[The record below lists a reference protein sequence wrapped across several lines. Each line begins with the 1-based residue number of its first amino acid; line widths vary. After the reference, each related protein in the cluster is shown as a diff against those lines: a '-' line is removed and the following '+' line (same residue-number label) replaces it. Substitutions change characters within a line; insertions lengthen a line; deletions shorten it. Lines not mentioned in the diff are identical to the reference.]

1 MPLSLLHDGH
11 TVQLLQGG
19 QEFFPALVRAIDA
32 SRFEVRFETYIF
44 NMDASGEAVADALVR
59 AAGRKVAVTLMMDGA
74 GTPSLPL
81 KWSAQFDAAGV
92 KWHIFSP
99 LGRIGWFI
107 PSRWRR
113 LHRKLCVVDG
123 QTAFCGGIN
132 VLDDFYDPNH
142 GALDAPRFDFSV
154 QVTGP
159 LVRAMAET
167 MAQFWWRSKAAK
179 EARDRDFPQ
188 AWAALQ
194 SAMRLGAQARRD
206 VATAEN
212 AVALAP
218 PAGTGAPRADDS
230 LSDTLSDTLPG
241 LLPGSLPGS
250 LPNSPPQLPLA
261 HSARA
266 ALVLR
271 DNVRQ
276 RTQIERAYRKAI
288 GEARSEIIIANAY
301 FMPGA
306 RLRQGLIHAAR
317 RGVRVRLLL
326 QGRYEYFMQYH
337 AARPVFGALLAAGV
351 EIHEY
356 SPSFLHAKV
365 AVIDSHW
372 ATVGSSNLD
381 PLSLL
386 LAREANV
393 VVTDSA
399 FALDLRQRLEHAMQH
414 LGQLMDPAVYARR
427 PMRQRF
433 LDRLAFGVMRLLLF
447 LNGSRY

>member
-1 MPLSLLHDGH
+1 M
-11 TVQLLQGG
+11 QLLQGG
-19 QEFFPALVRAIDA
+19 QAFFPALVRAIDG
-32 SRFEVRFETYIF
+32 SQHEVRFETYIF
-44 NMDASGEAVADALVR
+44 NLDASGQTVAEALER
-59 AAGRKVAVTLMMDGA
+59 AAQRKVVVTLMMDGA
-74 GTPSLPL
+74 GTPGLPPE
-81 KWSAQFDAAGV
+81 WSARFDAAGV

-123 QTAFCGGIN
+123 RTAFCGGIN

-142 GALDAPRFDFSV
+142 GVLDSPRFDFSV

-159 LVRAMAET
+159 LVREVAET
-167 MAQFWWRSKAAK
+167 TAQFWWRSRAAK
-179 EARDRDFPQ
+179 EARERDFPQ

-194 SAMRLGAQARRD
+194 SAVRIGVQSNHDQGNDSSQQVGGHGGPEQAGALQR
-206 VATAEN
+206 T
-212 AVALAP
+212 
-218 PAGTGAPRADDS
+218 
-230 LSDTLSDTLPG
+230 
-241 LLPGSLPGS
+241 
-250 LPNSPPQLPLA
+250 
-261 HSARA
+261 ARA
-266 ALVLR
+266 GLVLR
-271 DNVRQ
+271 DNVRR

-306 RLRQGLIHAAR
+306 RLRKGLIHAAQ

-356 SPSFLHAKV
+356 APSFLHAKV
-365 AVIDSHW
+365 AVIDSQW

-393 VVTDSA
+393 VVTDST
-399 FALDLRQRLEHAMQH
+399 FAEDLRARLEHAMQH
-414 LGQLMDPAVYARR
+414 QGQQMDPAVYASR
-427 PMRQRF
+427 PLRQRL